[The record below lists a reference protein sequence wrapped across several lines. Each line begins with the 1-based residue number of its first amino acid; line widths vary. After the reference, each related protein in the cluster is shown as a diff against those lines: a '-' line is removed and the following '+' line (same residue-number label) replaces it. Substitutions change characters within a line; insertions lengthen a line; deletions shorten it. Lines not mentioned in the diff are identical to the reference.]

1 MPGIDNSASPRMRS
15 FLPGR
20 RKQSIEQVP
29 QNRQVEPCRPTTS
42 AKDDTVVD
50 DTIVDVL
57 VCIAV
62 MLPGD
67 VTATLGT
74 VTVTAMI
81 ALSV

>member
-1 MPGIDNSASPRMRS
+1 MASA
-15 FLPGR
+15 
-20 RKQSIEQVP
+20 E
-29 QNRQVEPCRPTTS
+29 
-42 AKDDTVVD
+42 ADTVTV
-50 DTIVDVL
+50 VGCAVVL